1 MQWEKIKLQPIYN
14 ELAANIS
21 NVLNIIFAQVSGFR
35 CHISILNF
43 SKRVECLFG
52 PPSYGGSSKITVVYL
67 SVGPFNIFLR
77 NGSLVLSDFL
87 HDGT

>member
-1 MQWEKIKLQPIYN
+1 MRENKIATNLN

-43 SKRVECLFG
+43 SKLVECLFG
-52 PPSYGGSSKITVVYL
+52 PPSYGGSSKITVVCL
-67 SVGPFNIFLR
+67 SVRQFSIFLR